1 LIKQFLYY
9 IAVLLLIL
17 SGCSVPD
24 SRQDNSSASSTES
37 AFQESESEP
46 TKDADNSAELPVA
59 FPRSQK
65 LDYYLNGN
73 SADYQ
78 VDMVVKTYKES
89 VLIQYPRLSGMVD
102 TDLQEIINAKIISI
116 ALERYTEDT
125 EVSLE
130 IECEIKL
137 ANSRALSAYF
147 YGYSNHLQAAHPNW
161 LMFTINIDIETGKI
175 LTFYDLYPQE
185 VYLTDESWV
194 NLIVRQD
201 LFFPFTDE
209 GEELRKAVVDT
220 LHSDKD
226 RYFLALSEELDI
238 TGGYYS
244 YFTED
249 SVGFCLST
257 YHPIGDFMRCEV
269 PLEEIVL

>member
-1 LIKQFLYY
+1 LKKQYLYF

-17 SGCSVPD
+17 FGCAAPD
-24 SRQDNSSASSTES
+24 SGQDNFSVASTES

-46 TKDADNSAELPVA
+46 TNDADNKAELPLA

-78 VDMVVKTYKES
+78 VDIDLKTYKES
-89 VLIQYPRLSGMVD
+89 VLIQYPRLSGMAD
-102 TDLQEIINAKIISI
+102 TELQEKINAQIINI
-116 ALERYTEDT
+116 AFERYTKET

-137 ANSRALSAYF
+137 ANSRVFSAYF
-147 YGYSNHLQAAHPNW
+147 YGYSNQAKAAHPNW

-185 VYLTDESWV
+185 VYPAGESWFD
-194 NLIVRQD
+194 LIVRQD
-201 LFFPFTDE
+201 LFFPFSDE
-209 GEELRKAVVDT
+209 GEELRKTVVET
-220 LHSDKD
+220 LHSEKD

-238 TGGYYS
+238 TGEYYS

-269 PLEEIVL
+269 PLEEIIL